1 MTTLHLVTSLG
12 LPPARLDPNALY
24 RAPSGRLCRLFALD
38 ARGGFDSAIAHLSY
52 VRDGRAGVSSRA
64 DDGFALQR
72 ENWRILQEVG

>member
-1 MTTLHLVTSLG
+1 MTTVHMDSIPA

-38 ARGGFDSAIAHLSY
+38 ARGGLDSAIAHLSY
-52 VRDGRAGVSSRA
+52 VRDASAGVSTRA

-72 ENWRILQEVG
+72 ENWRILEMVR